1 DRVRKEFGLRL
12 SGDEAYRLLEGVK
25 RSGIEYAF
33 DVIWGGPRQSQRDL
47 DLTLDR
53 VFALEPHQID
63 AYPLFPI
70 RGTTQFR
77 LFEDLER
84 DQLKAHQRQL
94 CDHLLRRMMD
104 AGYERIDGVMFSRT
118 KDVAE
123 DPRGGFR
130 EASSL
135 LVPETG
141 HIIGVG
147 QSAHT
152 LYKGTF
158 ATNPYSA
165 RKYVEMVQQ
174 GKELTYTGLRA
185 PMLIAAFRFLIGALT
200 RERKAAALR
209 RRKAGALTGE
219 DLDQTFYNI
228 RFWWHVFTGLRGW
241 NALSKKVGY
250 PIGNE
255 NNVRLGAA
263 PEYVTSCEL
272 SRIDNACLHRTG

>member
-53 VFALEPHQID
+53 VFALEP
-63 AYPLFPI
+63 
-70 RGTTQFR
+70 
-77 LFEDLER
+77 